1 MYIGKTDRTLRTRF
15 REYLGEV
22 KSPKGRHKVRL
33 ALELWKKYL
42 WFSCAVVPPSQ
53 SPSYIEESARDAF
66 IPPVNSIFSAEVKAI
81 VDAF

>member
-1 MYIGKTDRTLRTRF
+1 MYAFLVQPGIGSGLNVSYLMYIGKTDRPLRKRF

-42 WFSCAVVPPSQ
+42 WFSCAVAPPSLDR
-53 SPSYIEESARDAF
+53 S
-66 IPPVNSIFSAEVKAI
+66 N
-81 VDAF
+81 